1 MSFELVPKHQEIQP
15 CGLKLPQEPAKVQ
28 TMQILLQVLFA
39 HFMCF
44 EVPALVPPRG
54 VASGNKTGLNDDDTN
69 DDDLGILDIDE
80 NGRKTDGA
88 ALPVVLIIN
97 SNDDDDNVPN
107 GPLDYSSFSSGTSGN
122 DDGPSGAGI
131 PLPTRMIAPAA

>member
-1 MSFELVPKHQEIQP
+1 MLLWH
-15 CGLKLPQEPAKVQ
+15 
-28 TMQILLQVLFA
+28 LQVLFA

-80 NGRKTDGA
+80 NGRKTGNSFVNSPHRVQPCKS
-88 ALPVVLIIN
+88 LLIPGYQI
-97 SNDDDDNVPN
+97 
-107 GPLDYSSFSSGTSGN
+107 L
-122 DDGPSGAGI
+122 
-131 PLPTRMIAPAA
+131 